1 MWGVM
6 YRFGTGKD
14 LFDHV
19 EMNPYG
25 LPIDEIISIC
35 RQVSAAIAFLHQNR
49 IVHRDIK
56 DENVI
61 LDGAGGVQLIDF
73 GSATYYREGQ
83 LFDTFSGTLE
93 YVAHKILFCFSLCFV
108 AF

>member
-1 MWGVM
+1 MPT
-6 YRFGTGKD
+6 FGKGQD

-19 EMNPYG
+19 DEYPDG
-25 LPIDEIISIC
+25 LPLCELRSILGQIISG
-35 RQVSAAIAFLHQNR
+35 VAFLHSNG

-61 LDGAGGVQLIDF
+61 LDGKGNAALIDF
-73 GSATYYREGQ
+73 GSAAYFKEGQ

-93 YVAHKILFCFSLCFV
+93 
-108 AF
+108 